1 MKNIRGIISLMWRT
15 ILCMLC
21 AAGAA
26 RGETKDEA
34 LTVKPAREGDAV
46 RISVEGKVA
55 TLDVT
60 SLRGIGGAT
69 ITRKVE
75 KWPEQIVLKVHLRGL
90 ESLTITVGKVALRA
104 SVLSHSGNTRLLHVV
119 RDGKEGPRL
128 KPGDEMWMEIK
139 VLDSQGKEAKG
150 LPPKEG
156 WFEMSIPAAL
166 LAGEEKG
173 LDLHWIDFYR

>member
-1 MKNIRGIISLMWRT
+1 MKNIRDIISLMWRT
-15 ILCMLC
+15 IICMLC

-26 RGETKDEA
+26 MGETKDEA
-34 LTVKPAREGDAV
+34 LSVKPAREGDAV
-46 RISVEGKVA
+46 RISIKEKVA

-69 ITRKVE
+69 LTRKAE
-75 KWPEQIVLKVHLRGL
+75 KWPEQIVLKMHLRGL

-128 KPGDEMWMEIK
+128 KSGDEMWMEIK
-139 VLDSQGKEAKG
+139 AVNAQGKEVEG
-150 LPPKEG
+150 LPPKDG
-156 WFEMSIPAAL
+156 WFEMTLPAAL
-166 LAGEEKG
+166 LAGEAKVV
-173 LDLHWIDFYR
+173 DLHWIDFYR